1 MVERMTLE
9 GEKYI
14 NVDGVRT
21 RYVERGTGE
30 TIVLF
35 HGGNFGSTGS
45 ADAIDDW
52 GGTLDDIAKWGRVVA
67 IDKLG
72 QGYTGNPKRNDDYT
86 MAAVVNHAYQTLR
99 TLNIESAHLVG
110 HSRGGYLNCRLTVD
124 HPEIAKSCVIV
135 SSNTC
140 APGTGS
146 NEKVFV
152 NQPTP
157 SLTAESQRWVLERYS
172 YSVDCVT
179 EEWVNALTTIAQQ
192 KTYAEAVD
200 KMTQD
205 GYLWTK
211 FLPGLLTDKEEMFRI
226 LQTRGIQRP
235 VMQIWGYND
244 PTVSHSQAYELY
256 RILAEKERRAR
267 WQTLNEAGH
276 FCYREQ
282 RKRFNEVLRSFI
294 TSA

>member
-1 MVERMTLE
+1 MALD
-9 GEKYI
+9 GEKFI
-14 NVDGVRT
+14 DVDGVRT
-21 RYVERGTGE
+21 RYVDRGTGD

-45 ADAIDDW
+45 ADATDDW
-52 GGTLDDIAKWGRVVA
+52 GGTIDDIAKWGRVVA

-72 QGYTGNPKRNDDYT
+72 QGYTENPKSDDDYT
-86 MAAVVNHAYQTLR
+86 MAAVVKHAYQTLR
-99 TLNIESAHLVG
+99 ALSIESAHLVG
-110 HSRGGYLNCRLTVD
+110 HSRGGYLTCRLTVD
-124 HPEIAKSCVIV
+124 YPEIAKSCVIV

-140 APGTGS
+140 APGTGG
-146 NEKVFV
+146 NEKAFA
-152 NQPTP
+152 NQPKP
-157 SLTAESQRWVLERYS
+157 SLTAESQRWVLEHYS
-172 YSVDCVT
+172 YSPDCVT
-179 EEWVNALTTIAQQ
+179 DEWVEALTAIAQQ
-192 KTYAEAVD
+192 QSYAEAVE
-200 KMTQD
+200 KMTQE

-235 VMQIWGYND
+235 VLQIWGYND
-244 PTVSHSQAYELY
+244 PTVSHAQAYDLY

-282 RKRFNEVLRSFI
+282 RKRFNEVLQSFI
-294 TSA
+294 TNA

>member
-1 MVERMTLE
+1 MALD
-9 GEKYI
+9 GEKFI
-14 NVDGVRT
+14 DVDGVRT
-21 RYVERGTGE
+21 RYVDRGTGN

-45 ADAIDDW
+45 ADATDDW
-52 GGTLDDIAKWGRVVA
+52 GGTIDDIAKWGRVVA

-72 QGYTGNPKRNDDYT
+72 QGYTENPRSDDDYT
-86 MAAVVNHAYQTLR
+86 MAAVVKHAYQTLR
-99 TLNIESAHLVG
+99 ALSIESAHLVG
-110 HSRGGYLNCRLTVD
+110 HSRGGYLTCRLTVD
-124 HPEIAKSCVIV
+124 YPEIAKSCVIV

-140 APGTGS
+140 APGTGG
-146 NEKVFV
+146 NEKAFA
-152 NQPTP
+152 NQPKP
-157 SLTAESQRWVLERYS
+157 SLTAESQRWVLEHYS
-172 YSVDCVT
+172 YSPDCVT
-179 EEWVNALTTIAQQ
+179 DEWVEALAAIAQQ
-192 KTYAEAVD
+192 QSYAEAVE
-200 KMTQD
+200 KMTQE

-235 VMQIWGYND
+235 VLQIWGYND
-244 PTVSHSQAYELY
+244 PTVSHAQAYDLY

-282 RKRFNEVLRSFI
+282 RKRFNEVLQSFI
-294 TSA
+294 TNA

>member
-1 MVERMTLE
+1 MALD

-21 RYVERGTGE
+21 RYVDRGTGD

-45 ADAIDDW
+45 ADATDDW
-52 GGTLDDIAKWGRVVA
+52 GGTIDDIAKWGRVVA

-72 QGYTGNPKRNDDYT
+72 QGYTGNPKSDDDYT
-86 MAAVVNHAYQTLR
+86 IAAVVRHAYQTLR
-99 TLNIESAHLVG
+99 ALGIESAHLVG
-110 HSRGGYLNCRLTVD
+110 NSRGGYLTCRLTVD
-124 HPEIAKSCVIV
+124 YPAIAKSCVIV

-140 APGTGS
+140 APGTGG
-146 NEKVFV
+146 NEKAFA
-152 NQPTP
+152 NQPKP
-157 SLTAESQRWVLERYS
+157 SLTAESQRWVLEHYS
-172 YSVDCVT
+172 YSADCVT
-179 EEWVNALTTIAQQ
+179 DEWVEALAAIAQQ
-192 KTYAEAVD
+192 QSYAEAVE
-200 KMTQD
+200 KMTQE

-211 FLPGLLTDKEEMFRI
+211 FLPGLSTDKEEMFQI

-235 VMQIWGYND
+235 VLQIWGYND
-244 PTVSHSQAYELY
+244 PTVSHAQAYDLY

-282 RKRFNEVLRSFI
+282 RKRFNEVLQSFI
-294 TSA
+294 MNA

>member
-1 MVERMTLE
+1 MALD
-9 GEKYI
+9 GEKFI
-14 NVDGVRT
+14 DVDGVRT
-21 RYVERGTGE
+21 RYVDRGTGD

-45 ADAIDDW
+45 ADATDDW
-52 GGTLDDIAKWGRVVA
+52 GGTIDDIAKWGRVVA

-72 QGYTGNPKRNDDYT
+72 QGYTENPKKDDDYT
-86 MAAVVNHAYQTLR
+86 MAAVVKHAYQTLR
-99 TLNIESAHLVG
+99 ALSIESAHLVG
-110 HSRGGYLNCRLTVD
+110 HSRGGYLTCRLTVD
-124 HPEIAKSCVIV
+124 YPEIAKSCVIV

-140 APGTGS
+140 APGTGG
-146 NEKVFV
+146 NEKAFA
-152 NQPTP
+152 NQPKP
-157 SLTAESQRWVLERYS
+157 SLTAESQRWVLEHYS
-172 YSVDCVT
+172 YSPDCVT
-179 EEWVNALTTIAQQ
+179 DEWVEALAAIAQQ
-192 KTYAEAVD
+192 QSYAEAVE
-200 KMTQD
+200 KMTQE

-235 VMQIWGYND
+235 VLQIWGYND
-244 PTVSHSQAYELY
+244 PTVSHAQAYDLY

-282 RKRFNEVLRSFI
+282 RKRFNEVLQSFI
-294 TSA
+294 TNA

>member
-1 MVERMTLE
+1 MALD
-9 GEKYI
+9 GEKFI
-14 NVDGVRT
+14 DVDGVRT
-21 RYVERGTGE
+21 RYVDRGTGD

-45 ADAIDDW
+45 ADATDDW
-52 GGTLDDIAKWGRVVA
+52 GGTIDDIAKWGRVVA

-72 QGYTGNPKRNDDYT
+72 QGYTENPKSDDDYT
-86 MAAVVNHAYQTLR
+86 MAAVVKHAYQTLR
-99 TLNIESAHLVG
+99 ALNIESAHLVG
-110 HSRGGYLNCRLTVD
+110 HSRGGYLTCRLTVD
-124 HPEIAKSCVIV
+124 YPEIAKSCVIV

-140 APGTGS
+140 APGTGG
-146 NEKVFV
+146 NEKAFA
-152 NQPTP
+152 NQPKP
-157 SLTAESQRWVLERYS
+157 SLTAESQRWVLEHYS
-172 YSVDCVT
+172 YSPDCVT
-179 EEWVNALTTIAQQ
+179 DEWVEALAAIAQQ
-192 KTYAEAVD
+192 QSYAEAVE
-200 KMTQD
+200 KMTQE

-235 VMQIWGYND
+235 VLQIWGYND
-244 PTVSHSQAYELY
+244 PTVSHAQAYDLY

-282 RKRFNEVLRSFI
+282 RKRLNEVLQSFI
-294 TSA
+294 TNA

>member
-1 MVERMTLE
+1 MALD
-9 GEKYI
+9 GEKFI
-14 NVDGVRT
+14 DVDGVRT
-21 RYVERGTGE
+21 RYVDRGTGD

-45 ADAIDDW
+45 ADATDDW
-52 GGTLDDIAKWGRVVA
+52 GGTIDDIAKWGRVVA

-72 QGYTGNPKRNDDYT
+72 QGYTENPKSDDDYS
-86 MAAVVNHAYQTLR
+86 MAAVVKHAYQTLR
-99 TLNIESAHLVG
+99 ALSIESVHLVG
-110 HSRGGYLNCRLTVD
+110 HSRGGYLTCRLTVD
-124 HPEIAKSCVIV
+124 YPEIAKSCVIV

-140 APGTGS
+140 APGTGG
-146 NEKVFV
+146 NEKAFA
-152 NQPTP
+152 NQPKP
-157 SLTAESQRWVLERYS
+157 SLTAESQRWVLEHYS
-172 YSVDCVT
+172 YSPDCVT
-179 EEWVNALTTIAQQ
+179 DEWVEALAAIAQQ
-192 KTYAEAVD
+192 QSYAEAVE
-200 KMTQD
+200 KMTQE

-235 VMQIWGYND
+235 VLQIWGYND
-244 PTVSHSQAYELY
+244 PTVSHAQAYDLY

-282 RKRFNEVLRSFI
+282 RKRFNEVLQSFI
-294 TSA
+294 TNA

>member
-1 MVERMTLE
+1 MALD
-9 GEKYI
+9 GEKFI
-14 NVDGVRT
+14 DVDGVRT
-21 RYVERGTGE
+21 RYVDRGTGD

-45 ADAIDDW
+45 ADATDDW
-52 GGTLDDIAKWGRVVA
+52 GGTIDDIAKWGRVVA

-72 QGYTGNPKRNDDYT
+72 QGYTENPKSDDDYT
-86 MAAVVNHAYQTLR
+86 MAAVVKHAYQTLR
-99 TLNIESAHLVG
+99 ALSIESAHLVG
-110 HSRGGYLNCRLTVD
+110 HSRGGYLTCRLTVD
-124 HPEIAKSCVIV
+124 YPEIAKSCVIV

-140 APGTGS
+140 APGTGG
-146 NEKVFV
+146 NEKAFA
-152 NQPTP
+152 NQPKP
-157 SLTAESQRWVLERYS
+157 SLTAESQRWVLKHYS
-172 YSVDCVT
+172 YSPDCVT
-179 EEWVNALTTIAQQ
+179 DEWVEALTAIAQQ
-192 KTYAEAVD
+192 QSYAEAVE
-200 KMTQD
+200 KMTQE

-235 VMQIWGYND
+235 VLQIWGYND
-244 PTVSHSQAYELY
+244 PTVSHAQAYDLY

-282 RKRFNEVLRSFI
+282 RKRFNEVLQSFI
-294 TSA
+294 TNA

>member
-1 MVERMTLE
+1 MALD
-9 GEKYI
+9 GEKFI
-14 NVDGVRT
+14 DVDGVRT
-21 RYVERGTGE
+21 RYVDRGTGD

-45 ADAIDDW
+45 ADATDDW
-52 GGTLDDIAKWGRVVA
+52 GGTIDDIAKWGRVVA

-72 QGYTGNPKRNDDYT
+72 QGYTENPKSDDDYT
-86 MAAVVNHAYQTLR
+86 MAAVVKHAYQTLR
-99 TLNIESAHLVG
+99 ALNIESAHLVG
-110 HSRGGYLNCRLTVD
+110 HSRGGYLTCRLTVD
-124 HPEIAKSCVIV
+124 YPEIAKSCVIV

-140 APGTGS
+140 APGTGG
-146 NEKVFV
+146 NEKAFA
-152 NQPTP
+152 NQPKP
-157 SLTAESQRWVLERYS
+157 SLTAESQRWVLEHYS
-172 YSVDCVT
+172 YSPDCVT
-179 EEWVNALTTIAQQ
+179 DEWVEAHAAIAQQ
-192 KTYAEAVD
+192 QSYAEAVE
-200 KMTQD
+200 KMTQE

-235 VMQIWGYND
+235 VLQIWGYND
-244 PTVSHSQAYELY
+244 PTVSHAQAYDLY

-282 RKRFNEVLRSFI
+282 RKRFNEVLQSFI
-294 TSA
+294 TNA

>member
-1 MVERMTLE
+1 MALD
-9 GEKYI
+9 GEKFI
-14 NVDGVRT
+14 DVDGVRT
-21 RYVERGTGE
+21 RYVDRGTGN

-45 ADAIDDW
+45 ADATDDW
-52 GGTLDDIAKWGRVVA
+52 GGTIDDIAKWGRVVA

-72 QGYTGNPKRNDDYT
+72 QGYTENPKSDDDYT
-86 MAAVVNHAYQTLR
+86 MAAVVKHAYQTLR
-99 TLNIESAHLVG
+99 ALSIESAHLVG
-110 HSRGGYLNCRLTVD
+110 HSRGGYLTCRLTVD
-124 HPEIAKSCVIV
+124 YPEIAKSCVIV

-140 APGTGS
+140 APGTGG
-146 NEKVFV
+146 NEKAFA
-152 NQPTP
+152 NQPKP
-157 SLTAESQRWVLERYS
+157 SLTAESQRWVLEHYS
-172 YSVDCVT
+172 YSPDCVT
-179 EEWVNALTTIAQQ
+179 DEWVEALAAIAQQ
-192 KTYAEAVD
+192 QSYAEAVE
-200 KMTQD
+200 KMTQE

-235 VMQIWGYND
+235 VLQIWGYND
-244 PTVSHSQAYELY
+244 PTVSHAQAYDLY

-282 RKRFNEVLRSFI
+282 RKRFNEVLQSFI
-294 TSA
+294 TNA

>member
-1 MVERMTLE
+1 MALD
-9 GEKYI
+9 GEKFI
-14 NVDGVRT
+14 DVDGVRT
-21 RYVERGTGE
+21 RYVDRGTGD

-45 ADAIDDW
+45 ADATDDW
-52 GGTLDDIAKWGRVVA
+52 GGTIDDIAKWGRVVA

-72 QGYTGNPKRNDDYT
+72 QGYTENPKSDDDYT
-86 MAAVVNHAYQTLR
+86 MAAVVKHAYQTLR
-99 TLNIESAHLVG
+99 ALSIESAHLVG
-110 HSRGGYLNCRLTVD
+110 HSRGGYLTCRLTVD
-124 HPEIAKSCVIV
+124 YPEIAKSCVIV

-140 APGTGS
+140 APGTGG
-146 NEKVFV
+146 NEKAFA
-152 NQPTP
+152 NQPKP
-157 SLTAESQRWVLERYS
+157 SLTAESQRWVLENYS
-172 YSVDCVT
+172 YSPDCVT
-179 EEWVNALTTIAQQ
+179 DEWVEALAAIAQQ
-192 KTYAEAVD
+192 QSYAEAVE
-200 KMTQD
+200 KMTQE

-235 VMQIWGYND
+235 VLQIWGYND
-244 PTVSHSQAYELY
+244 PTVSHAQAYDLY

-282 RKRFNEVLRSFI
+282 RKRFNEVLQSFI
-294 TSA
+294 TNA